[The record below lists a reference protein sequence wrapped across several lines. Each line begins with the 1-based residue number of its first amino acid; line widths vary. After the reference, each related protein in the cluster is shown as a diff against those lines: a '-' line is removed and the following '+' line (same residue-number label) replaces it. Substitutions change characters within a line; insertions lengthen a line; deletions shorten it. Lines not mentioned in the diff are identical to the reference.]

1 MESSMN
7 RRLFLANMIFTSFA
21 ASACQAKPQKEID
34 TPFKLTDAEWKA
46 RLTPLQYNILRH
58 EGTEAPFTSKLL
70 DEHGKGVFACVG
82 CDNPLF
88 NSNTKFDSG
97 TGWPSFY
104 DEIKGALGK
113 KSDMLIGELRTA
125 YYCANCG
132 GHHGH
137 VFPDGPDPTG
147 LRYCSNGAVLKFIPQ
162 KV

>member
-1 MESSMN
+1 MN

-34 TPFKLTDAEWKA
+34 APFKLSDAEWKS

-70 DEHGKGVFACVG
+70 DEHGKGVFACAG
-82 CDNPLF
+82 CDNSLF

-125 YYCANCG
+125 YYCAT
-132 GHHGH
+132 
-137 VFPDGPDPTG
+137 P
-147 LRYCSNGAVLKFIPQ
+147 AVPKQPACPAAPPSENAFSSCTRPRRAPSP
-162 KV
+162 VNDCHA